1 MTWLWFVIGWFL
13 LIGVVAPLLGRHFEE
28 LDDDWP

>member
-1 MTWLWFVIGWFL
+1 MTWLWFVIGWIVV
-13 LIGVVAPLLGRHFEE
+13 IGVLMPLLGQDFEE